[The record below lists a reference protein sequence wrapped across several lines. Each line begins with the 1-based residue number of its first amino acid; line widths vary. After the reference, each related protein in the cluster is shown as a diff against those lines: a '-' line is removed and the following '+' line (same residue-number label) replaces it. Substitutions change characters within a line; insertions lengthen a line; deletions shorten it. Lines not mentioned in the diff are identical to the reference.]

1 MEIVNTAINATVIA
15 AVALV
20 LGWFAKGR
28 FEAVQQQFQAVHRQ
42 IEAVQKQVERVDAR
56 VDDLQASFDAMRN
69 QFQGS
74 LDAMRSDLT
83 QVALAVGARPRA
95 ENA

>member
-1 MEIVNTAINATVIA
+1 VEIVNTAISA
-15 AVALV
+15 AVVAAVGLI
-20 LGWFAKGR
+20 LGWLAKGR
-28 FEAVQQQFQAVHRQ
+28 FDTVQKQ
-42 IEAVQKQVERVDAR
+42 IEALDAR
-56 VDDLQASFDAMRN
+56 VDGLHVSLDAMRN

-74 LDAMRSDLT
+74 LDSMRSDLT